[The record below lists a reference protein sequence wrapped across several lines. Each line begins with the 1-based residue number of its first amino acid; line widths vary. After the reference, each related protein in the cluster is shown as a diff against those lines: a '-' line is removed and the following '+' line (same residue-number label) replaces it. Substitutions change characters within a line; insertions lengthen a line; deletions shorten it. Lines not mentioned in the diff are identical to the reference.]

1 MMRVEP
7 ATASASSPPRV
18 APGSV
23 GAWVL
28 ACRPA
33 TLSAAAIP
41 VIAGTAC
48 AQAVGAAKLGPALA
62 AGAGALLLQVAAN
75 LANDV
80 FDHEKGA
87 DTTERLGPTRV
98 VQSGLLSAPAVRRGM
113 LLALAMALGV
123 GVYLTMVA
131 GWPIVVLGLLSIAS
145 AVAYTGGPYPLGYH
159 GLGDLFV
166 LVFFGFVAVA
176 GTAYVQALDV
186 PTLAWWASAAVGVLS
201 TAILVVNNVRDRET
215 DAKAGKRT
223 LAVRLGRRGA
233 IGEYYLLLATAY
245 LVPVLLV
252 ATGQLGWLGLL
263 PLLCLPEAVRLAVR
277 VTVDRGRPLN
287 ASLVGTARL
296 LLIYGLLLSAG
307 VVLGAVEG

>member
-1 MMRVEP
+1 MMQVDSN
-7 ATASASSPPRV
+7 TAAASSSPTV

-41 VIAGTAC
+41 VVVGTAC
-48 AQAVGAAKLGPALA
+48 AHAVGAAKLGPALA

-87 DTTERLGPTRV
+87 DTTERLGPTRA
-98 VQSGLLSAPAVRRGM
+98 VQSGLLPARAVRRGM
-113 LLALAMALGV
+113 VLVWALALAV
-123 GVYLTMVA
+123 GVYLTLVA
-131 GWPIVVLGLLSIAS
+131 GWPIVVLGLLSIVS

-159 GLGDLFV
+159 GLGELFV
-166 LVFFGFVAVA
+166 LVFFGFVAVS
-176 GTAYVQALDV
+176 GTAYVQVLSV
-186 PTLAWWASAAVGVLS
+186 PALAWWASLAAGALS
-201 TAILVVNNVRDRET
+201 TAILVVNNIRDRET

-223 LAVRLGRRGA
+223 LAVRLGPRRA
-233 IGEYYLLLATAY
+233 VFEYYLLLAVAY
-245 LVPVLLV
+245 SIPVVLVVR
-252 ATGQLGWLGLL
+252 GQLGAIGLV
-263 PLLCLPEAVRLAVR
+263 PLASLPEAARLAVR
-277 VTVDRGRPLN
+277 VTLDQGRPLN

-296 LLIYGLLLSAG
+296 LLIYGLLLSVG
-307 VVLGAVEG
+307 IVLGAVG